1 MLFFVLAGIITFI
14 SSGDTLSIAPK
25 TLKSFMFDR
34 YSFCDLIGG
43 KMKLRSKDI
52 AIAGLFVAIVA
63 VMTFVPMLGMIPLVF
78 LSVNIVLVPI
88 LVCAQTTNPVVSVIV
103 STFFGIFSM
112 IRAYVNPAGA
122 GVLYFAV
129 QNPLVSVLP
138 RALIGL
144 VAHYSYKGMKKL
156 FSKKEEEA
164 GVRGFGKRLKKN
176 SVPSVVSAVLGT
188 ATNTL
193 LFLGML
199 VVIYNG
205 DVLSTGTAIGLPWA
219 MGIVATN
226 FLPEVI
232 VAAIMVP
239 LIVTAVEKAVR

>member
-1 MLFFVLAGIITFI
+1 
-14 SSGDTLSIAPK
+14 
-25 TLKSFMFDR
+25 
-34 YSFCDLIGG
+34 
-43 KMKLRSKDI
+43 MKLRSKDI
-52 AIAGLFVAIVA
+52 AIAGLFIAIVA

-88 LVCAQTTNPVVSVIV
+88 FVCAQTTNPIVSVIV

-129 QNPLVSVLP
+129 QNPIVSVLP
-138 RALIGL
+138 RAMIGL
-144 VAHYSYKGMKKL
+144 VAHYSYRGMRKL
-156 FSKKEEEA
+156 FKDKKADDEPVI
-164 GVRGFGKRLKKN
+164 GYGNRLKKN
-176 SVPSVVSAVLGT
+176 TIPSVVSAILGT

-193 LFLGML
+193 LFLGAL
-199 VVIYNG
+199 VLIYNG

-232 VAAIMVP
+232 VAAIMTP
-239 LIVTAVEKAVR
+239 LIVTAVEKAIR

>member
-1 MLFFVLAGIITFI
+1 
-14 SSGDTLSIAPK
+14 
-25 TLKSFMFDR
+25 
-34 YSFCDLIGG
+34 
-43 KMKLRSKDI
+43 MKLRSKDI
-52 AIAGLFVAIVA
+52 AIAGLFIAIVA

-88 LVCAQTTNPVVSVIV
+88 LVCAQTTNPIVSVIV

-129 QNPLVSVLP
+129 QNPIVSVLP
-138 RALIGL
+138 RAMIGL
-144 VAHYSYKGMKKL
+144 VAHYSYRGMRKL
-156 FSKKEEEA
+156 FKGKKQEDEPII
-164 GVRGFGKRLKKN
+164 GYGNRLKKN
-176 SVPSVVSAVLGT
+176 TIPSVVSAILGT

-193 LFLGML
+193 LFLGAL
-199 VVIYNG
+199 VLIYNG

-232 VAAIMVP
+232 VAAIMTP
-239 LIVTAVEKAVR
+239 LIVTAVEKAIR

>member
-1 MLFFVLAGIITFI
+1 
-14 SSGDTLSIAPK
+14 
-25 TLKSFMFDR
+25 
-34 YSFCDLIGG
+34 
-43 KMKLRSKDI
+43 MKLRSKDI

-88 LVCAQTTNPVVSVIV
+88 LVCAQTTNPLVSVIV

-138 RALIGL
+138 RAMIGI
-144 VAHYSYKGMKKL
+144 VAHYSYKGLKKL
-156 FSKKEEEA
+156 FKGSEDAEPI
-164 GVRGFGKRLKKN
+164 RGYGRRLKKN
-176 SVPSVVSAVLGT
+176 SIPSVISAILGT

-205 DVLSTGTAIGLPWA
+205 DMLSTGTAIGLPWA

-239 LIVTAVEKAVR
+239 LIVTAVERAIK